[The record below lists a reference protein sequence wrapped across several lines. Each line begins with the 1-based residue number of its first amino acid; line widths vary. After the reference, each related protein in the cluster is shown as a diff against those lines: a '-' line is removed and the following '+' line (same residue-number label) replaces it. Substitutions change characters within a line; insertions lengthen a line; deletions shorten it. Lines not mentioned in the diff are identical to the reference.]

1 MSEKERAIKA
11 LRHMIEQNE
20 ARGQKEGKLKD
31 WFSGL
36 NKDLW
41 KAIETLQQA

>member
-1 MSEKERAIKA
+1 MSEKEKAIKA
-11 LRHMIEQNE
+11 LRQMIEQNE
-20 ARGQKEGKLKD
+20 ARVQKETGLRD
-31 WFSGL
+31 WFNGL